1 MSEDV
6 VRRLYFGRDDAESD
20 ITVGLLRAGFMRT
33 AAYEEALNGR
43 KMLVIGRKGSGKSA
57 IRVRLAG
64 DGDRPG
70 GTVVI
75 TPDDAA
81 GDELRRFELQGLTGD
96 TAKSLIWRYV
106 FAVHAARYL
115 VGHYREH
122 RRRAPGSVKALRSFL
137 VANDEA
143 LDERLYDRLV
153 KGARG
158 LETSLSLEAF
168 GVKAAMDVRG
178 ASEGSRA
185 TRQLEILES
194 GVARAFADLDCAGR
208 HAPLLLMVDKLE
220 QVWSNDPDSNA
231 MVIGLLLAAQHT
243 AGAYGG
249 ALRCLLFLRSDI
261 YDSLQFAEGDKFH
274 GDEMRID
281 WTRSALREMAVARA
295 QASMGPEVT
304 PDRLWREIFPVEVG
318 GEPTFDYVYSRALPR
333 PRDAIQFL
341 NLCRDRAVAGEHDR
355 IHEEDVV
362 EAAQQFSEWKL
373 GDLAKEYLVNYPYL
387 SALFEM
393 FRNSGYVVMR
403 SGLETRLDEMADT
416 LLRQFP
422 EYADGLSGPA
432 VVESLYAVSFL
443 GVRLGNDVVY
453 ATDRHRAVQPYE
465 NEFHIHPCFRP
476 ALNAVNAVGL
486 HPYEPHHAASR
497 VVNSFSPSRQSPRVG
512 GLGVGRDFGLMEDLV
527 RACDRILRQMSR
539 ATSMP
544 VESRDEVAREVGR
557 VMEDARESLIQLRE
571 GRPVDASPHV
581 LRAVNYLES
590 LAGQLQ
596 ANGLDHETGTESVA
610 RRVQDECRRLIRMV
624 GGSSGGSGY
633 SNS

>member
-1 MSEDV
+1 MSEEV
-6 VRRLYFGRDDAESD
+6 VQRLYFGRDDAESD
-20 ITVGLLRAGFMRT
+20 ITVGLLREGFMRT

-64 DGDRPG
+64 DVDRVG
-70 GTVVI
+70 GAVVI

-106 FAVHAARYL
+106 FAVHAARHL

-122 RRRAPGSVKALRSFL
+122 RRLVPGSVKALRSFL
-137 VANDEA
+137 LANDEA
-143 LDERLYDRLV
+143 VDERLYDRLV

-158 LETSLSLEAF
+158 LQTSLSLEAF
-168 GVKAAMDVRG
+168 GVKAAIDSRG

-194 GVARAFADLDCAGR
+194 GVARAFTDLGCAGR
-208 HAPLLLMVDKLE
+208 HPPLLMMVDKLE

-261 YDSLQFAEGDKFH
+261 YDSLQFGEGDKFH

-281 WTRSALREMAVARA
+281 WTRSALRDMAVARA
-295 QASMGPEVT
+295 QASVGYTLT
-304 PDRLWREIFPVEVG
+304 PQRLWREIFPAKVA

-341 NLCRDRAVAGEHDR
+341 NLCRDRAVVRGHDR
-355 IHEEDVV
+355 IFEEDVI

-373 GDLAKEYLVNYPYL
+373 GDLGKEYLVNYPYL
-387 SALFEM
+387 SSLFEM

-403 SGLETRLDEMADT
+403 GAVEARLDEMAVT
-416 LLRQFP
+416 LLQQFP
-422 EYADGLSGPA
+422 EYAEDLSVDA
-432 VVESLYAVSFL
+432 VVETLYAVSFL

-453 ATDRHRAVQPYE
+453 ATDRHRTVQPYE
-465 NEFHIHPCFRP
+465 REFHIHPCFRP
-476 ALNAVNAVGL
+476 ALNAHNATGL
-486 HPYEPHHAASR
+486 YPYEPQHLAYRMRSSSYPRSR
-497 VVNSFSPSRQSPRVG
+497 SPRIAG
-512 GLGVGRDFGLMEDLV
+512 ASVGRDFGLMEELV
-527 RACDRILRQMSR
+527 RSCERILRQMSR
-539 ATSMP
+539 TTSMP

-557 VMEDARESLIQLRE
+557 VMQDANESLTQLRE
-571 GRPVDASPHV
+571 GTSVDTTPLL
-581 LRAVNYLES
+581 LRAVYYLRT
-590 LAGQLQ
+590 LAEQLL
-596 ANGLDHETGTESVA
+596 ANGLEHETGTETVA
-610 RRVQDECRRLIRMV
+610 RRVQDECRRLTRTV
-624 GGSSGGSGY
+624 GGGYGSSGDSE
-633 SNS
+633 

>member
-1 MSEDV
+1 MSVEA

-20 ITVGLLRAGFMRT
+20 MTVGLLREGFMRT

-43 KMLVIGRKGSGKSA
+43 KMLIIGRKGSGKSA
-57 IRVRLAG
+57 ICVRLAG
-64 DGDRPG
+64 DGARPG

-106 FAVHAARYL
+106 FAVHAARHL
-115 VGHYREH
+115 VGHSREH
-122 RRRAPGSVKALRSFL
+122 RWRVPGSVKALRSFL
-137 VANDEA
+137 AANDEA
-143 LDERLYDRLV
+143 VDERLYDRLV

-168 GVKAAMDVRG
+168 GVKAAMDVKG

-185 TRQLEILES
+185 TRQLEILER
-194 GVARAFADLDCAGR
+194 GVVQAFTDLDCAGQ

-261 YDSLQFAEGDKFH
+261 YDSLQFGEGDKFH

-281 WTRSALREMAVARA
+281 WTRSALREMALARA
-295 QASMGPEVT
+295 QASIGSEVT
-304 PDRLWREIFPVEVG
+304 SDLLWREIFPPEVS
-318 GEPTFDYVYSRALPR
+318 GESTFDYVYSRALPR

-341 NLCRDRAVAGEHDR
+341 NLCRDRAVAAQRVR
-355 IHEEDVV
+355 ICEEDVV

-393 FRNSGYVVMR
+393 FRNGGYVVMR
-403 SGLETRLDEMADT
+403 SVLETRLDEMADT
-416 LLRQFP
+416 LQRQFP
-422 EYADGLSGPA
+422 EYAEGLSGPA
-432 VVESLYAVSFL
+432 VVDALYAASFL

-453 ATDRHRAVQPYE
+453 ATDGHRTVQPYE
-465 NEFHIHPCFRP
+465 REFHIHPCFRP
-476 ALNAVNAVGL
+476 ALNALNATGL
-486 HPYEPHHAASR
+486 HPYEPHR
-497 VVNSFSPSRQSPRVG
+497 VAHRVRSSSYPPRIAGVS
-512 GLGVGRDFGLMEDLV
+512 VGRDFSLMEELV
-527 RACDRILRQMSR
+527 RSCDRILRQMSR
-539 ATSMP
+539 AGSMP
-544 VESRDEVAREVGR
+544 VESRSEVAREVGS
-557 VMEDARESLIQLRE
+557 VMQDANESLIQLRE
-571 GRPVDASPHV
+571 GRPIDASQHV
-581 LRAVNYLES
+581 LRAVTYLES
-590 LAGQLQ
+590 LAVQLL
-596 ANGLDHETGTESVA
+596 ANGLDHETGAESVA
-610 RRVQDECRRLIRMV
+610 HRVQDECRRLIRMV
-624 GGSSGGSGY
+624 GGAYGGSGN